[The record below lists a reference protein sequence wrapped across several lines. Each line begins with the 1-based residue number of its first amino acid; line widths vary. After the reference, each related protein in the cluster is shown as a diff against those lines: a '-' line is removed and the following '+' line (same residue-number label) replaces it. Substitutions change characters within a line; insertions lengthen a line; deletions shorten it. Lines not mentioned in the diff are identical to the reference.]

1 MLDFNQ
7 IQFQYP
13 APLQQFHKGIFR
25 EYLQYN
31 ILQGIFESKFA
42 DKVSFMGGTALRII
56 HGNNRFSEDIDLDNF
71 GLSCDDFKKL
81 VEVVQKGLILEGFL
95 VEIKK
100 VEKAAYHCQIKF
112 PEILYEYG
120 LSPLQQEK
128 IMVKVDTF
136 AEGYDYSPNPV
147 ILNKFDIF
155 FRGQSYA
162 FTNSIVP
169 EDLCCY

>member
-71 GLSCDDFKKL
+71 GLSWT
-81 VEVVQKGLILEGFL
+81 ILRSL
-95 VEIKK
+95 LRLSR
-100 VEKAAYHCQIKF
+100 KA
-112 PEILYEYG
+112 
-120 LSPLQQEK
+120 
-128 IMVKVDTF
+128 
-136 AEGYDYSPNPV
+136 
-147 ILNKFDIF
+147 
-155 FRGQSYA
+155 
-162 FTNSIVP
+162 
-169 EDLCCY
+169 